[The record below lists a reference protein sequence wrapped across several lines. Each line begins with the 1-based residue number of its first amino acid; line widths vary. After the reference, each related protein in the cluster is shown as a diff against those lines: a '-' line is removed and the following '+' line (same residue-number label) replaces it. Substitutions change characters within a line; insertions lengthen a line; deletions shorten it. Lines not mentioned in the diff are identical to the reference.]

1 MRNITNYILEKLH
14 LNKDI
19 NIIHFAEGDKVS
31 YLSLYFNNDW
41 DKKIQLRIHE
51 PFIIKSIDDDNI
63 TYTTTDNRDITY
75 KCYINSNGYYQKDE
89 NDDRYKSDKRNY
101 DSTILLKPYEY
112 KEILELLLK
121 EKVFNHKYAEEAKEK
136 IVNELIGKYFDIK
149 EKTNLDELEAKP
161 LIYYDCTGKYS
172 IHPIERPKELKEIIQ
187 KYYN

>member
-1 MRNITNYILEKLH
+1 MEK
-14 LNKDI
+14 
-19 NIIHFAEGDKVS
+19 
-31 YLSLYFNNDW
+31 
-41 DKKIQLRIHE
+41 
-51 PFIIKSIDDDNI
+51 
-63 TYTTTDNRDITY
+63 
-75 KCYINSNGYYQKDE
+75 QK
-89 NDDRYKSDKRNY
+89 
-101 DSTILLKPYEY
+101 KPYEY

-172 IHPIERPKELKEIIQ
+172 INPIERPKELKEIIQ